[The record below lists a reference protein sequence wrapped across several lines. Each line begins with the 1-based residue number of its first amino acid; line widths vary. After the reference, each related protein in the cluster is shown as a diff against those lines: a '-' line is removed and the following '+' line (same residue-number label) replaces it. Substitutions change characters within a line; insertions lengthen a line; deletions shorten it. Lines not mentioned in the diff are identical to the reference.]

1 MKWFKRIVLILFI
14 AIVTVA
20 IAVIADGYGLYKDVL
35 EEVSLENK
43 VKEVILFF

>member
-20 IAVIADGYGLYKDVL
+20 IVVIADGYGLYKEL
-35 EEVSLENK
+35 KPFLK
-43 VKEVILFF
+43 KIILNMNML